1 MSSMEK
7 AVVAHIS
14 VAGEKF
20 EIYVDPNLALDFKL
34 GKKTDFNNVMVV
46 EDIFK
51 DAKKADRASGE
62 KLKKAFGTED
72 ILEIGKKI
80 VMNGEVPI
88 TTDQKRA
95 MIQEK
100 TKKIIAILARETID
114 PRTNAPHP
122 PQRIE
127 KALEEVK
134 IHVDPFKPAEQQI
147 QEAITALRPIL
158 PMKIETARLAVKIPA
173 DAAQKLYGSFK
184 EYNVQQEEWL
194 GDGSL
199 IIVVEIPAGLQT
211 EFFDKANRLTA
222 GRAQIKDLKKE
233 QKK

>member
-1 MSSMEK
+1 M
-7 AVVAHIS
+7 S

-34 GKKTDFNNVMVV
+34 GKKKDFNNVMVV
-46 EDIFK
+46 EEVFK
-51 DAKKADRASGE
+51 DAKKADRVSGD

-72 ILEIGKKI
+72 ILEVGKKI
-80 VMNGEVPI
+80 VLNGEVPI
-88 TTDQKRA
+88 TTEQKRH
-95 MIQEK
+95 MIDEK
-100 TKKIIAILARETID
+100 RKKIIALLARETID

-147 QEAITALRPIL
+147 QEAITALRPVL
-158 PMKIETARLAVKIPA
+158 PMKIETARLAVKVPA
-173 DAAQKLYGSFK
+173 DVAQKLYGSFK
-184 EYNVQQEEWL
+184 EYNVQQEEWQ

-199 IIVVEIPAGLQT
+199 IVVVEIPAGLQT
-211 EFFDKANRLTA
+211 EFFEKANRLTA
-222 GRAQIKDLKKE
+222 GRAQIKDLKKDV
-233 QKK
+233 KK

>member
-34 GKKTDFNNVMVV
+34 GKKKDFSNVMVV
-46 EDIFK
+46 EEIFK
-51 DAKKADRASGE
+51 DAKKADHISGD

-72 ILEIGKKI
+72 PIEIGKKI
-80 VMNGEVPI
+80 VLNGEVPI
-88 TTDQKRA
+88 TTDQKRV

-100 TKKIIAILARETID
+100 IKKIITILARETID

-122 PQRIE
+122 PARIE

-134 IHVDPFKPAEQQI
+134 LHVDPFKPAEQQI

-173 DAAQKLYGSFK
+173 DVAQKLYGSFK

-199 IIVVEIPAGLQT
+199 IVVVEIPAGLQT
-211 EFFDKANRLTA
+211 EFFDKVNRLTA
-222 GRAQIKDLKKE
+222 GKAQIKDLKKDV
-233 QKK
+233 KK

>member
-34 GKKTDFNNVMVV
+34 GKKKDFSNVMVV
-46 EDIFK
+46 EEVFK
-51 DAKKADRASGE
+51 DARKADHISGD

-72 ILEIGKKI
+72 PIEIGKKI
-80 VMNGEVPI
+80 VLNGEVPI
-88 TTDQKRA
+88 TTDQKRI

-100 TKKIIAILARETID
+100 TKKIITILARETID

-134 IHVDPFKPAEQQI
+134 LHVDPFKPAEQQI
-147 QEAITALRPIL
+147 QEAITALRPVL

-173 DAAQKLYGSFK
+173 DVAQKLYGSFK
-184 EYNVQQEEWL
+184 EYNVQQEEWI

-199 IIVVEIPAGLQT
+199 IVVVEIPAGLQT
-211 EFFDKANRLTA
+211 EFFDKVNRLTA
-222 GRAQIKDLKKE
+222 GKAQIKDLKKDV
-233 QKK
+233 KK